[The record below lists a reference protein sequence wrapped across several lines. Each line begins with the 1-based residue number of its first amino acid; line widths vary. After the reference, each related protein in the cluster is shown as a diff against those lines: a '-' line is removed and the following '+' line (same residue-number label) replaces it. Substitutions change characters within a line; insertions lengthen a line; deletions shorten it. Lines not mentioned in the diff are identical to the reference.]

1 MRNIL
6 DEIKV
11 KAKALQKTIVLCE
24 GEDSRVVKAAA
35 DATKEGVAKIVLLGN
50 EAEIKAA
57 NPEID
62 LTGVTIVDPL
72 TSDKLP
78 AYNAKLC
85 ELRASK
91 GMTPEQ
97 LESVRD
103 PFFTTR
109 TTRKVGMG
117 IPLFKFAA
125 EMTGGR
131 LEMESEVGVGTK
143 VRAYFKTDHLDFTPI
158 GDMTS
163 TIITLVTMNLH
174 MDFIYRRKLNS
185 DEFAVDTRQLKEILG
200 DVPLNE
206 PSIVSWIQQ
215 YINENTKQ
223 LTEV

>member
-1 MRNIL
+1 MRELSLNVL
-6 DEIKV
+6 DIAQNSISAGALLVEIEV
-11 KAKALQKTIVLCE
+11 I
-24 GEDSRVVKAAA
+24 EDSVNH
-35 DATKEGVAKIVLLGN
+35 DLLIG
-50 EAEIKAA
+50 IY
-57 NPEID
+57 D
-62 LTGVTIVDPL
+62 DG
-72 TSDKLP
+72 
-78 AYNAKLC
+78 
-85 ELRASK
+85 K

-185 DEFAVDTRQLKEILG
+185 DEFTVDTRQLKEILG

>member
-1 MRNIL
+1 MRELSLNVL
-6 DEIKV
+6 DIAQNSVSANASLVEIE
-11 KAKALQKTIVLCE
+11 LI
-24 GEDSRVVKAAA
+24 EDTEKN
-35 DATKEGVAKIVLLGN
+35 ELLIGIYDN
-50 EAEIKAA
+50 
-57 NPEID
+57 
-62 LTGVTIVDPL
+62 G
-72 TSDKLP
+72 
-78 AYNAKLC
+78 
-85 ELRASK
+85 K

-97 LESVRD
+97 VENVRD

-125 EMTGGR
+125 EMTGGK
-131 LEMESEVGVGTK
+131 LEIESEVGVGTK

-174 MDFIYRRKLNS
+174 MDFIYRRKLDSN
-185 DEFAVDTRQLKEILG
+185 EFTVDTRQLKEILG

-206 PSIVSWIQQ
+206 PSIVSWITQ

-223 LTEV
+223 LPEV